1 MGTKTLLTLEEFMAL
16 PDDGMR
22 HELSEGELITMPPP
36 AFLHSQVVRNI
47 YRILTKYVDE
57 KRIGG
62 VFVDAGYLLSRAP
75 RTVRQPDISYLIKDR
90 LPSAMKSVYCEGAPE
105 LAVEVVSPTDSAA
118 ELNRKVQ
125 QYLEAGS
132 KEVWV
137 AYPDTRSVHVH
148 RPGGNTYRAA
158 ETDTLTSDLFPG
170 WSACVAE
177 FFALD

>member
-1 MGTKTLLTLEEFMAL
+1 MGTKTLTLEEFMAL

-22 HELSEGELITMPPP
+22 HELSEGKLVTMPPP
-36 AFLHSQVVRNI
+36 PFLHALVVCNI
-47 YRILTKYVDE
+47 NRILMKYVDE

-75 RTVRQPDISYLIKDR
+75 DRTVRQPDISYLIKDR

-170 WSACVAE
+170 WSVRVAE